1 MNTLATTKLSS
12 KGQVVIPEEIRGKMK
27 LESGSQFIV
36 YAQGDTVFLKL
47 VTTPSKDD
55 LHEMMAKAKAA
66 AKKAGLT
73 QESVEKEIK
82 AFRRAK
88 KKSSKS

>member
-1 MNTLATTKLSS
+1 MSTMATTKLSS

-27 LESGSQFIV
+27 LESGSQFLV

-47 VTTPSKDD
+47 VTAPSKDE
-55 LHEMMAKAKAA
+55 LNKMMAKARAA

-73 QESVEKEIK
+73 QYDVEEEIK
-82 AFRRAK
+82 AYRRSK

>member
-1 MNTLATTKLSS
+1 MSTMATTKLSS

-27 LESGSQFIV
+27 LESGSQFLV

-55 LHEMMAKAKAA
+55 LAKMMAKARAA

-73 QESVEKEIK
+73 QDGVEKEIK
-82 AFRRAK
+82 AFRKAK